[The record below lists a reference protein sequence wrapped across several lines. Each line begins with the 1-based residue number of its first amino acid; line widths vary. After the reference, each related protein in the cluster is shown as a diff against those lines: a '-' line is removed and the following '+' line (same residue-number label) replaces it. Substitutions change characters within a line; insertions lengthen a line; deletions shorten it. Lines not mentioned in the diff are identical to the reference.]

1 MKAKA
6 YVVFMAA
13 VAVLIMAGCVRA
25 EAIPEFEIYKG
36 KPLNI
41 AVIGEEP
48 VVREN
53 QINFTAVTF
62 DELKSLKGYDAVF
75 ITKENLKE
83 ADKPEYASIYNS
95 SPFPF
100 LFIETT
106 KSYIPFIDEETSLD
120 EFPEVESGM
129 YAYLYDQS
137 SETYWGYGLYND
149 IVNEKT
155 IQGAYSRIFKTIE
168 EISR

>member
-6 YVVFMAA
+6 YLVFMTAII
-13 VAVLIMAGCVRA
+13 VLIMAGCVRA

-53 QINFTAVTF
+53 QINFTAITF

-75 ITKENLKE
+75 ITKENLEE

-120 EFPEVESGM
+120 EFPEVESDT

-137 SETYWGYGLYND
+137 SETYWGYELYND

-155 IQGAYSRIFKTIE
+155 IQDAYSRIFKTIE